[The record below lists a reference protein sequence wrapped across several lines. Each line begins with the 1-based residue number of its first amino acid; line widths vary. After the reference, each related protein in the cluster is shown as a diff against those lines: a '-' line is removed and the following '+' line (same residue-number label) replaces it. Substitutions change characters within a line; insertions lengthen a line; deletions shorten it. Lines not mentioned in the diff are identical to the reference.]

1 MTSVLNVGSF
11 WGWVFLIS
19 GFHCMSHLLAYI
31 FIRESPEATIW
42 RSLRATQSIERRILS
57 SPEGLGGKWVKEKE
71 EKLSTATD
79 VLKTGKG
86 KEGV

>member
-1 MTSVLNVGSF
+1 
-11 WGWVFLIS
+11 
-19 GFHCMSHLLAYI
+19 MSHLLAYI

-86 KEGV
+86 KEGVWETQVQWVMFFLTLHCASSTQD

>member
-1 MTSVLNVGSF
+1 M
-11 WGWVFLIS
+11 IS
-19 GFHCMSHLLAYI
+19 GFYCMSHLLACI
-31 FIRESPEATIW
+31 FIKESSETTIW
-42 RSLRATQSIERRILS
+42 RSLKVTQSIKRRILS
-57 SPEGLGGKWVKEKE
+57 SPAGLGGKWVKEKE